1 MSESRPGAGLPSP
14 PAAGGSPTAG
24 AGAWCQ
30 CIIPPAAGRSPA
42 ATVGAWCQC
51 ISPPAAGRSPTAT
64 VGALWCQCITP
75 PAAGRNPAR
84 AATVG
89 VWCQRITPPAAGRS
103 PPACHRVR
111 GRSPTLQYTGR
122 AQQSHSRHGDRSP
135 TASARG
141 PCPTDTNQ
149 GLVVTFQVTG
159 RAQPQQSVPSQATAR
174 PSVASHA
181 GHRIPAGGGRYQR
194 SYLSCRADR
203 AGAHRDRGP
212 LRADFTYSEQPR

>member
-24 AGAWCQ
+24 ACAWCQ
-30 CIIPPAAGRSPA
+30 CITPPAAGRSPA

-51 ISPPAAGRSPTAT
+51 I
-64 VGALWCQCITP
+64 
-75 PAAGRNPAR
+75 
-84 AATVG
+84 
-89 VWCQRITPPAAGRS
+89 TPPAAGRS
-103 PPACHRVR
+103 PPAYHRVR
-111 GRSPTLQYTGR
+111 GRSPTLQYTGQ

-159 RAQPQQSVPSQATAR
+159 RAQPQQSDPSQAATR

-181 GHRIPAGGGRYQR
+181 GHRLPAGGGRYQG
-194 SYLSCRADR
+194 SCLSCRADR

-212 LRADFTYSEQPR
+212 LRADFTYSEQPC

>member
-1 MSESRPGAGLPSP
+1 MSELRPGARLPSNTRGGPVPDRYRRRLVPVHLASRGGPEPGRYRRRLVTVHHASCGGPEPARLP
-14 PAAGGSPTAG
+14 PRPGPESHATAT
-24 AGAWCQ
+24 
-30 CIIPPAAGRSPA
+30 GRSPLGHA
-42 ATVGAWCQC
+42 NKGTVTR
-51 ISPPAAGRSPTAT
+51 P
-64 VGALWCQCITP
+64 
-75 PAAGRNPAR
+75 
-84 AATVG
+84 
-89 VWCQRITPPAAGRS
+89 
-103 PPACHRVR
+103 
-111 GRSPTLQYTGR
+111 QYTGQ

-135 TASARG
+135 TASAARG

-212 LRADFTYSEQPR
+212 LRADFNYSEQPR